1 VIGSLT
7 LSTRRRKD
15 AEKYAEKNKKS
26 KPESAEGAETRERT
40 RVDERWRELQGVS
53 SRWFGRKGTKEHGD
67 NANIFPQDQ

>member
-7 LSTRRRKD
+7 LSTRRRGD

-40 RVDERWRELQGVS
+40 RVEER
-53 SRWFGRKGTKEHGD
+53 
-67 NANIFPQDQ
+67 